1 MIKAD
6 GIWAFHGTMIYSPLN
21 PKFRKEVK
29 GDFVHRFFDRDGNVC
44 NGFSP
49 DSDVQGYWYDGWSS
63 YDDRFCEI
71 HEEPSARQK
80 SKTELEPGMIVT
92 IEPGIYLENRL
103 GVRIEDLVLITTTG
117 CEVLSHSAK

>member
-1 MIKAD
+1 MVKAD

-21 PKFRKEVK
+21 PKFQKEVK

-63 YDDRFCEI
+63 YDDRRPEGPCGYRRE
-71 HEEPSARQK
+71 SAGDSGDYRDCGRVAGRRK
-80 SKTELEPGMIVT
+80 SK
-92 IEPGIYLENRL
+92 RL
-103 GVRIEDLVLITTTG
+103 R
-117 CEVLSHSAK
+117 